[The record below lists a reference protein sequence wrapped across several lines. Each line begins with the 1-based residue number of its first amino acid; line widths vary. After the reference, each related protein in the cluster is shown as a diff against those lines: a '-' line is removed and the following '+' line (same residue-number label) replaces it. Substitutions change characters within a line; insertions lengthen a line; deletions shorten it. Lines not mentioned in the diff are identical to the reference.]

1 MMIYVISV
9 KKAEGKYGMGSAFR
23 HEDHKNRD
31 IRKLYNSLALR
42 LVFIADVVAMLL
54 PFLFIA
60 RFYYEDRMYEAFNFR
75 GNWLIILLFVVV
87 YLLSASAYQVFQI
100 QILRIQEVV
109 YSQALALIVTDF
121 VMFIIIWLVNLAF
134 PNILPMLL
142 VLALQMCLAVLWA
155 YLSHKWYFYR
165 FKPAKT
171 LIVYDMRKGEV
182 DKLLKRDGLDVR
194 FNVVKICHIS
204 ELEEQ
209 GEIVFRGIETVFLSG
224 VHSHNR
230 NQVLKYCTE
239 KDITAYVIP
248 RIGDVIMS
256 GGQRI
261 YMMNLPMVKVSRY
274 NPAHEYRFIKRV
286 LDVVFSCIIL
296 GVMSPLMLVVAIII
310 KATDGGSV
318 FYKQTRITMHG
329 RRFKILKF
337 RSMKPDAEKNG
348 AQLSSGHNDSRVTSV
363 GRFIRRYRIDELP
376 QFINVIKGDMAIVGP
391 RPERPEIAR
400 VYESKLPE
408 FSLRLQVRAGIT
420 GYAQIYSKYNTSP
433 YDKLLLDLMYISK
446 PNLADD
452 IRIMFAT
459 LKTVFIKE
467 STDGMDDTT
476 LNTGDISDINAF
488 FSKETELEEDD

>member
-1 MMIYVISV
+1 MS
-9 KKAEGKYGMGSAFR
+9 SAFR
-23 HEDHKNRD
+23 HDEHKSRD
-31 IRKLYNSLALR
+31 VKKLYNSLALR
-42 LVFIADVVAMLL
+42 LVFIIDVVAMLL
-54 PFLFIA
+54 PFLFIV
-60 RFYYEDRMYEAFNFR
+60 RFYYEDRIFETMHFR
-75 GNWLIILLFVVV
+75 GNWIIILLFVVV
-87 YLLSASAYQVFQI
+87 YLLCASAYQVFQI

-121 VMFIIIWLVNLAF
+121 VMFMILWLINLAF
-134 PNILPMLL
+134 PNVLPMLL
-142 VLALQMCLAVLWA
+142 VLALQMCLAILWA
-155 YLSHKWYFYR
+155 YLSHKWYFAR

-171 LIVYDMRKGEV
+171 LIIYDMRKGEV

-194 FNVVKICHIS
+194 FDVVGVYHIS
-204 ELEEQ
+204 EME
-209 GEIVFRGIETVFLSG
+209 GADARIFKGIETVFLSG
-224 VHSHNR
+224 VHSHER
-230 NQVLKYCTE
+230 NQLLKFCTE
-239 KDITAYVIP
+239 HDITAYVIP

-256 GGQRI
+256 GSQRI
-261 YMMNLPMVKVSRY
+261 YMINLPMMKVSRY
-274 NPAHEYRFIKRV
+274 NPAHEYRFFKRV
-286 LDVVFSCIIL
+286 LDVIFSCIII
-296 GVMSPLMLVVAIII
+296 GVLSPLMLTVAIII

-329 RRFKILKF
+329 RRFQILKF

-348 AQLSSGHNDSRVTSV
+348 AQLSSGHNDSRVTPV
-363 GRFIRRYRIDELP
+363 GRFIRRFRIDELP
-376 QFINVIKGDMAIVGP
+376 QFLNVIKGDMAIVGP

-420 GYAQIYSKYNTSP
+420 GYAQIYGKYNTSP

-459 LKTVFIKE
+459 LKTVFLRE
-467 STDGMDDTT
+467 STDGLEDDT